1 MPKIKINEVNVTTSQ
16 AGTTTSGS
24 PIAILGSAIKG
35 PMNEPTTINTYAQ
48 FLSVFGA
55 SAPQDYPFGYYAGK
69 ECTFLGNSILFT
81 RIGSDAASKAQ
92 AVSTKAAGVYHN
104 GSAYTTIGAN
114 DSVFT
119 FKAKYPGTYAN
130 GVSITYDVAITDATD
145 GDGTVT
151 ITVAKGGSVVATKT
165 LSYLNGSELGT
176 QDPNLG
182 EVAGIEVIQNTTTAS
197 SKTYINCPYTATVGE
212 STTFTAIEDATVSL
226 AGGTD
231 GVDSADNIISGI
243 ESACEKL
250 QDSNIYTFQFICAP
264 GISELE
270 NSSNVKA
277 WQILS
282 DLCCG
287 TNYDTSKTFENN
299 DARLAI
305 IDPAVTTDSYEDI
318 LTDLGVTSSQADANA
333 QLAIMYPWFEGSVVG
348 ESQVVDI
355 PPSIAYLRD
364 LCAIQSLGYPCEP
377 VAGPV
382 RGVVSN
388 VKDVKEY
395 LGSVKSESVVNMG
408 VNPISYHRSYGYFF
422 DGNVVYNPNAVS
434 KTYKQLSIRN
444 TINYIKNRLN
454 EICFSLSY
462 ALNIPVIRTQ
472 FQGRVTSLLDTMK
485 SSSFIYGYSVEILN
499 DEADLAEGRIS
510 AVIKVFPTT
519 ALEEFVISLEV
530 VNSGELL

>member
-35 PMNEPTTINTYAQ
+35 PMNEPTIINTYAQ
-48 FLSVFGA
+48 FLNVFGA

-69 ECTFLGNSILFT
+69 ECTFLGNPIIYT
-81 RIGSDAASKAQ
+81 RIGSDSAVKAQ
-92 AVSTKAAGVYHN
+92 AVSAKAAGSYNN
-104 GSAYTTIGAN
+104 GSSHTAIGAQ

-151 ITVAKGGSVVATKT
+151 ITVANGGSVVATKT
-165 LSYLNGSELGT
+165 LSYLNGSELGSL
-176 QDPNLG
+176 DPNLG
-182 EVAGIEVIQNTTTAS
+182 EVAGIEVIQNTTTTS
-197 SKTYINCPYTATVGE
+197 SKTYINCPYTVDG
-212 STTFTAIEDATVSL
+212 STYTAIEDNTVSL
-226 AGGTD
+226 ANGTD
-231 GVDSADNIISGI
+231 GISSADDIVSGVI
-243 ESACEKL
+243 GACEQL

-264 GISELE
+264 GISEIE
-270 NSSNVKA
+270 NTNSVKV

-287 TNYDTSKTFENN
+287 TNYDASQTFENN
-299 DARLAI
+299 DARLVI
-305 IDPAVTTDSYEDI
+305 VDPAVTTTSYENI

-333 QLAIMYPWFEGSVVG
+333 QMAIMYPWFEGNIVG
-348 ESQVVDI
+348 SSQVVDI
-355 PPSIAYLRD
+355 PPSIAYLRN
-364 LCAIQSLGYPCEP
+364 LCAIQSIGYPCEP

-382 RGVVSN
+382 RGIVSN
-388 VKDVKEY
+388 VKDVREY

-472 FQGRVTSLLDTMK
+472 FQGQVTSLLDTMK
-485 SSSFIYGYSVEILN
+485 GSSYIYGYSVEIS
-499 DEADLAEGRIS
+499 DSEDDLAEGRIS
-510 AVIKVFPTT
+510 ATIKVFPTT
-519 ALEEFVISLEV
+519 ALEEFVINLEV